1 MSLPN
6 KEFPRQLR
14 QLADFLEAHPEL
26 EQPEWPRYVS
36 VSYTG
41 GVEAMIAAAKIP
53 GAVKS
58 YDATHLNVYV
68 EIASDLPKLDYFIAR
83 AAVCESVETVDTTI
97 PAQPER
103 IIKTVTKWK
112 CHPLLGIDKL
122 EKDTESVPDY
132 DPIAEVGF

>member
-26 EQPEWPRYVS
+26 EHPEWPRHVC

-41 GVEAMIAAAKIP
+41 GVEAMIAAAKMP
-53 GAVKS
+53 GAVKE
-58 YDATHLNVYV
+58 YDSTFLNVYV
-68 EIASDLPKLDYFIAR
+68 EIAPDLPKLNYFIAR
-83 AAVCESVETVDTTI
+83 NVVCEPVETVESVI
-97 PAQPER
+97 PAQPEHTV
-103 IIKTVTKWK
+103 KTVTKWK

-122 EKDTESVPDY
+122 EKDTESVPN
-132 DPIAEVGF
+132 AEVGF